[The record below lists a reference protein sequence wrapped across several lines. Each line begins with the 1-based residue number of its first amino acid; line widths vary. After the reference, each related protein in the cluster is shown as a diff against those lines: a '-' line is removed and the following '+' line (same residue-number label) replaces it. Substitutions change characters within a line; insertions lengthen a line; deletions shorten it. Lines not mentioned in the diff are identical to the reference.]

1 MEKIIFKIQLLLGMK
16 DASKMMRKIIWNW
29 LYGAVVFLLFSWL
42 KPPEGMIDNVEAV
55 STQKTGYIFNE
66 NNEVVE
72 TRNKSDEI
80 ND

>member
-1 MEKIIFKIQLLLGMK
+1 
-16 DASKMMRKIIWNW
+16 
-29 LYGAVVFLLFSWL
+29 
-42 KPPEGMIDNVEAV
+42 MIDNVEAV

>member
-1 MEKIIFKIQLLLGMK
+1 MQLHLGME
-16 DASKMMRKIIWNW
+16 DASKMMCKIIWNW

>member
-1 MEKIIFKIQLLLGMK
+1 MEKIIFKIHILLGMK

>member
-1 MEKIIFKIQLLLGMK
+1 
-16 DASKMMRKIIWNW
+16 
-29 LYGAVVFLLFSWL
+29 
-42 KPPEGMIDNVEAV
+42 MIDNVEAV
-55 STQKTGYIFNE
+55 GTQKTGYIFNE

>member
-1 MEKIIFKIQLLLGMK
+1 MEKIIFKIQILLGMK

-55 STQKTGYIFNE
+55 STQKTGYIFND